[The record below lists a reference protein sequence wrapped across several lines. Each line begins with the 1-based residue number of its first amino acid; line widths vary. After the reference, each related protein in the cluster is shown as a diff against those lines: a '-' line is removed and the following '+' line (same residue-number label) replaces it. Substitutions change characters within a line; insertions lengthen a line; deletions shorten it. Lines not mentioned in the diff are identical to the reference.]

1 MNKRKDLISSDV
13 RYLCLSKGKQTHV
26 RLKSMIL
33 QLIMIQ
39 LGVKSSR

>member
-26 RLKSMIL
+26 RLNSMT
-33 QLIMIQ
+33 
-39 LGVKSSR
+39 VATDYDTAWSS